1 MPCFIRSMTHWLKLY
16 HKYQPW
22 PGRIPGRSRRR
33 RMSAGTPSSKKTVQW
48 MCRQIP
54 MKHDKRLCALFFQKA
69 GRAFV
74 LGCPRDAPPIRYG
87 CMASGRGSHLRL
99 APIRKGGSDCQ
110 AHGSGISS
118 FQSAVILRGED
129 ARTFLTD
136 PCGDSLQSCSPA
148 QAFLTFNL
156 ITQCHVRAFP
166 DGRRCLCPPLLCMLY
181 PETYAI
187 FCLREERS
195 AHHDLP

>member
-1 MPCFIRSMTHWLKLY
+1 MQEL
-16 HKYQPW
+16 
-22 PGRIPGRSRRR
+22 PGLALLHSINDTLVEAIPQIPAVARAHTG
-33 RMSAGTPSSKKTVQW
+33 AITPEAYVRWHSLVPPKKTVQW

-54 MKHDKRLCALFFQKA
+54 MKHDKRLCALSFQKA

-181 PETYAI
+181 PET
-187 FCLREERS
+187 
-195 AHHDLP
+195 